1 MTIAL
6 DATPLTVP
14 TGGVRRY
21 TWELANALAREFRE
35 DRYWLISDQPIPD
48 LGEMPA
54 NLRRGQGPTT
64 RLERKWWLSGV
75 QREMSRR
82 GCDVFHGTD
91 FSVPYLRRY
100 PSVMTLH
107 DLSPWKPER
116 WQPDA
121 ARVRRR
127 TPFLLRFAIA
137 TLVITPSEAVRR
149 EAIQRFRLDPSCVVA
164 IPLAASASFRPVRG
178 RQWDRPYLLFVGT
191 LEPRKNIARLIE
203 AWRAVRKKHEVDL
216 ILAGRVRSDFKPP
229 APEQGLYLVGA
240 VPEQDLAAW
249 YCGAVACVYPSLY
262 EGFGLPVLEAMQCGS
277 VVITSR
283 DAAIME
289 VAGGAAIH
297 VDAEDTKALA
307 AAMTEVAA
315 DKSKFDGL
323 RERALARAGEFTWTR
338 TAQRTREVY
347 RVARERFNAR
357 AQSSRSA

>member
-203 AWRAVRKKHEVDL
+203 AWRAVRKKHEVD
-216 ILAGRVRSDFKPP
+216 
-229 APEQGLYLVGA
+229 
-240 VPEQDLAAW
+240 
-249 YCGAVACVYPSLY
+249 
-262 EGFGLPVLEAMQCGS
+262 
-277 VVITSR
+277 
-283 DAAIME
+283 
-289 VAGGAAIH
+289 
-297 VDAEDTKALA
+297 
-307 AAMTEVAA
+307 
-315 DKSKFDGL
+315 
-323 RERALARAGEFTWTR
+323 
-338 TAQRTREVY
+338 
-347 RVARERFNAR
+347 
-357 AQSSRSA
+357 